1 MQTLSNLFPLVIMVA
16 VFWFLIIRPNRRRQQ
31 AAQAL
36 INSVGAG
43 SKVVLASGL
52 KATVVRLEDDV
63 AVLEVAPGIEL
74 RYLKAAITKVEE

>member
-1 MQTLSNLFPLVIMVA
+1 MKTLSNLFPLVIMVA

-43 SKVVLASGL
+43 SKVVLARSP
-52 KATVVRLEDDV
+52 LEIPSSV
-63 AVLEVAPGIEL
+63 NALAVCF
-74 RYLKAAITKVEE
+74 TF

>member
-1 MQTLSNLFPLVIMVA
+1 MKTLSNLFPLVIMVA

-43 SKVVLASGL
+43 SKVVLSSGL
-52 KATVVRLEDDV
+52 KATV
-63 AVLEVAPGIEL
+63 A
-74 RYLKAAITKVEE
+74 TK